1 MTFHNNR
8 CTVIKQNGSMCKC
21 YIQKNNGTFCHI
33 HSKQNTTNMQKENS
47 KLVSKVQHIQTII
60 EHLSLEHTK
69 INSNMYKIKIYNF
82 LIIVSHIYTLY
93 YILKHVEHH
102 NLNFAQSY
110 NSFKL
115 YILNLYS
122 NLFSFT
128 CHYLKRYTEHIT
140 KLIDFTY
147 LNIDT
152 FANKTITFVHL
163 RWQMVI
169 SYILLL

>member
-8 CTVIKQNGSMCKC
+8 CTFIKQNGSMCKC

-47 KLVSKVQHIQTII
+47 SLLIKVEHIITTI
-60 EHLSLEHTK
+60 EQLSSEHTK
-69 INSNMYKIKIYNF
+69 ISRNIYKIKIYNF
-82 LIIVSHIYTLY
+82 FIFVSHIYTLY
-93 YILKHVEHH
+93 YILKYLEHD

-128 CHYLKRYTEHIT
+128 CHDLKRYTKHIT

-163 RWQMVI
+163 H
-169 SYILLL
+169 